1 MPKIKIATVVFFGF
15 VLASCS
21 PRETVANLFY
31 ANDAAPWETVDAFYY
46 PNRADLTINQSQMG
60 LADVAGCRD
69 AVRSMAALTNDPQ
82 LLRGDYECGVGR
94 IDKPEYAGVNVYRL
108 TVR

>member
-1 MPKIKIATVVFFGF
+1 MKSNIAAVIASAFT
-15 VLASCS
+15 LASCS
-21 PRETVANLFY
+21 PQKTVANLFY

-46 PNRADLTINQSQMG
+46 PDRADLTISQKMPDVAG
-60 LADVAGCRD
+60 VAGCRES
-69 AVRSMAALTNDPQ
+69 VRYMASVNKDPQ

-94 IDKPEYAGVNVYRL
+94 IDSSEYAGVNVYRL

>member
-1 MPKIKIATVVFFGF
+1 MLKTRIMVVVGAALA
-15 VLASCS
+15 LASCS
-21 PRETVANLFY
+21 PQKTVADLFY
-31 ANDAAPWETVDAFYY
+31 AEDAAPWETVDAFYY
-46 PNRADLTINQSQMG
+46 PDRTDLTLDQRQIG

-69 AVRSMAALTNDPQ
+69 AVRSMAALNNDPQ

-94 IDKPEYAGVNVYRL
+94 IDKPEYAGVSVYRI